1 VQWFF
6 CNKQGYNEPSCADKQ
21 KEKGSMRIGCKGH
34 VNVKLDPKEGHWFFD
49 AIDLKHNQQLHPK
62 KRMTRFMRSH
72 KSMEDGVNNLMKV
85 MKRVGVRHQA
95 QMNMMLEL
103 YGGRDKW
110 TFTEGDMRNRFDQ
123 AYIGNCATV
132 LK

>member
-1 VQWFF
+1 
-6 CNKQGYNEPSCADKQ
+6 
-21 KEKGSMRIGCKGH
+21 
-34 VNVKLDPKEGHWFFD
+34 
-49 AIDLKHNQQLHPK
+49 LKHNQQLHPK
-62 KRMTRFMRSH
+62 KRMTCFMRSH

-95 QMNMMLEL
+95 QMNVMLEL